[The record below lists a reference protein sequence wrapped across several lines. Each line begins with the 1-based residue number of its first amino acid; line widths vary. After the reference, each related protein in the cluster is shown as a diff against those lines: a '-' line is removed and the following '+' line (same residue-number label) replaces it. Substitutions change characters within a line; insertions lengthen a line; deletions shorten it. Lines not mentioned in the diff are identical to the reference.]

1 MNLIMMLREGGV
13 GAYLALGLGGLGLLL
28 GAVAVIAL
36 LARSPSAF
44 SLGVVTLVTGAA
56 AAGAGIAGT
65 LLGRRQVQDA
75 LAMVGSRVDGE
86 RILMAGYGEAANA
99 ALIGFGAAL
108 LPLLLGAVT
117 ALAGS
122 RLPRAQTRVQGYA
135 EAQPSGDESTA
146 GTMLAAGFIA
156 VGLLATAGAWVVSHQ
171 PSPQGRYGFA
181 VDDHDAWGLA
191 GALDEVTADTARGC
205 DRLHEA
211 LQPFWGSNDPREWP
225 RRMRREVPSS
235 LSAWRAS
242 ADRCALKVLDGLGHE
257 IEGAAWSRDGLLD
270 SPLLQDDALHARALA
285 WVPNTPDAPP
295 PSTPLPEDGLHQ
307 RPLAQMPKTPEALP
321 PSTLQGGIPKELVAS
336 TLRTALP
343 AIRTCYEKSLTTQ
356 PTLSGK
362 VMTSF
367 RIAADGRVDE
377 ATEAPG
383 EGPPFP
389 DPKVTECILKEIRA
403 LRFPKPNGGGVVK
416 VKYPFVFAPAAR

>member
-1 MNLIMMLREGGV
+1 MMLREGGL
-13 GAYLALGLGGLGLLL
+13 GAYAALGLGGLGLLL
-28 GAVAVIAL
+28 GSVAVIAL

-56 AAGAGIAGT
+56 AAGAGIGGT
-65 LLGRRQVQDA
+65 LFGRRQVQEA
-75 LAMVGSRVDGE
+75 LAMVGRVDGE
-86 RILMAGYGEAANA
+86 RILMAGFGEAANA

-135 EAQPSGDESTA
+135 EAQPSADESTA

-156 VGLLATAGAWVVSHQ
+156 VGVLATAGAWVVSHQ
-171 PSPQGRYGFA
+171 PIPQGRYGFA
-181 VDDHDAWGLA
+181 MDDHDAWDLA
-191 GALDEVTADTARGC
+191 GALDEVTVDTARGC

-225 RRMRREVPSS
+225 RRMRREVPAS
-235 LSAWRAS
+235 LSAWRPS
-242 ADRCALKVLDGLGHE
+242 ADRCAAKVLDGLGNQP
-257 IEGAAWSRDGLLD
+257 EGAAWSLDGLLD

-285 WVPNTPDAPP
+285 WVSKTSDAPP
-295 PSTPLPEDGLHQ
+295 PSTVLLDDGLRE
-307 RPLAQMPKTPEALP
+307 RPLARVPKTLDAPT
-321 PSTLQGGIPKELVAS
+321 PSTLQGAIPKELVAA

-343 AIRTCYEKSLTTQ
+343 AIRNCYEKSLTTQ
-356 PTLSGK
+356 PTLAGK

-367 RIAADGRVDE
+367 RIGADGRVDE

-389 DPKVTECILKEIRA
+389 DPKVTECILKQIRA

-416 VKYPFVFAPAAR
+416 VKYPFVFAPAR

>member
-1 MNLIMMLREGGV
+1 MNFIMMLREGGF
-13 GAYLALGLGGLGLLL
+13 GAYVALGLGGLGLLL
-28 GAVAVIAL
+28 GSVAVISL

-56 AAGAGIAGT
+56 SAGAGIAGT

-75 LAMVGSRVDGE
+75 LAMVGSRVDAE
-86 RILMAGYGEAANA
+86 RILAAGFSEAANA

-135 EAQPSGDESTA
+135 EAQPSGDEFTA
-146 GTMLAAGFIA
+146 GTMVAAGFIA
-156 VGLLATAGAWVVSHQ
+156 VALLATAGAWVVAHQ
-171 PSPQGRYGFA
+171 PIPQGRYGFA
-181 VDDHDAWGLA
+181 MDDHDAWGLA

-242 ADRCALKVLDGLGHE
+242 ADRCALKVLDGLGNE
-257 IEGAAWSRDGLLD
+257 TEGAAWTRDGLLD
-270 SPLLQDDALHARALA
+270 SPLLQDDALHERALA

-295 PSTPLPEDGLHQ
+295 PPQ
-307 RPLAQMPKTPEALP
+307 
-321 PSTLQGGIPKELVAS
+321 TLQGGIPKELVAS
-336 TLRTALP
+336 TLRSALP
-343 AIRTCYEKSLTTQ
+343 AIRSCYEKSLTTQ

-367 RIAADGRVDE
+367 RIGADGSVDE
-377 ATEAPG
+377 AKEAPG

-389 DPKVTECILKEIRA
+389 DAKVTECILKQIRA

-416 VKYPFVFAPAAR
+416 VKYPFVFAPAVR

>member
-1 MNLIMMLREGGV
+1 MNLIMMLREGGF

-28 GAVAVIAL
+28 GSVAVIAL

-56 AAGAGIAGT
+56 AAGVGIGGT
-65 LLGRRQVQDA
+65 LFGRRQVQEA
-75 LAMVGSRVDGE
+75 LAMVGSRIDGE
-86 RILMAGYGEAANA
+86 RILMAGFGEAANA

-117 ALAGS
+117 ALAGA

-146 GTMLAAGFIA
+146 GTMVAAGFIA
-156 VGLLATAGAWVVSHQ
+156 VGLLATAGAWVVAHQ
-171 PSPQGRYGFA
+171 PIPQGRYGFS
-181 VDDHDAWGLA
+181 VEDQHAWDLA
-191 GALDEVTADTARGC
+191 GALDEVTAGNPRGC

-211 LQPFWGSNDPREWP
+211 LQSFWDLSDPREWP
-225 RRMRREVPSS
+225 RRKRRDVPAS

-242 ADRCALKVLDGLGHE
+242 ADRCALKVLEGLGTE
-257 IEGAAWSRDGLLD
+257 SGGAAWTRDGLLD
-270 SPLLQDDALHARALA
+270 SPLLQDDALHERALA
-285 WVPNTPDAPP
+285 WVPKTPDAPP
-295 PSTPLPEDGLHQ
+295 PSTLLQDVGLHE
-307 RPLAQMPKTPEALP
+307 RPLARVPKTLDAP
-321 PSTLQGGIPKELVAS
+321 PISTLQGGIPKELVAA

-343 AIRTCYEKSLTTQ
+343 AIRNCYEKSLTSQ
-356 PTLSGK
+356 PTLAGK
-362 VMTSF
+362 LMTSF
-367 RIAADGRVDE
+367 RIAADGSVDE
-377 ATEAPG
+377 AKEAPG

-389 DPKVTECILKEIRA
+389 DPKVTECILKQIRA

-416 VKYPFVFAPAAR
+416 VKYPFVFEPAR

>member
-1 MNLIMMLREGGV
+1 MNLIMMLREGGF
-13 GAYLALGLGGLGLLL
+13 GAYVALGLGGLGLLL
-28 GAVAVIAL
+28 GSVAVIAL

-86 RILMAGYGEAANA
+86 RILAAGFGEAANA

-146 GTMLAAGFIA
+146 GTMVAAGFIA
-156 VGLLATAGAWVVSHQ
+156 VGLLATAGAWVVAHQ
-171 PSPQGRYGFA
+171 PIPQGRYAFA

-191 GALDEVTADTARGC
+191 GALDEVVAGTPRGC

-242 ADRCALKVLDGLGHE
+242 ADRCAAKVLDGLGNE
-257 IEGAAWSRDGLLD
+257 TEGAAWTRDGLLD
-270 SPLLQDDALHARALA
+270 SPLLQDDALHERALA
-285 WVPNTPDAPP
+285 WVPKTPDAPP
-295 PSTPLPEDGLHQ
+295 PPQ
-307 RPLAQMPKTPEALP
+307 
-321 PSTLQGGIPKELVAS
+321 TLQGGIPKELVAS
-336 TLRTALP
+336 TLRSALP
-343 AIRTCYEKSLTTQ
+343 AIRSCYEKSLTAQ

-367 RIAADGRVDE
+367 RIAADGSVDE
-377 ATEAPG
+377 AKEAPG

-389 DPKVTECILKEIRA
+389 DPKVTECILKQIRA

>member
-1 MNLIMMLREGGV
+1 M
-13 GAYLALGLGGLGLLL
+13 GAYAALGLGGLGLLL

-44 SLGVVTLVTGAA
+44 SVGVATLVTGAA

-65 LLGRRQVQDA
+65 LIGRRQVQDA

-86 RILMAGYGEAANA
+86 RILMAGFSEAANA

-122 RLPRAQTRVQGYA
+122 RLTRAQTRVQGYA
-135 EAQPSGDESTA
+135 EAQPTGDESTA
-146 GTMLAAGFIA
+146 GTMVAAGFIA
-156 VGLLATAGAWVVSHQ
+156 VGLLATAGAWVVAHQ
-171 PSPQGRYGFA
+171 PIPQGRYGFA
-181 VDDHDAWGLA
+181 VDDQDAWGLA

-242 ADRCALKVLDGLGHE
+242 ADRCAAKVLDGLGNE
-257 IEGAAWSRDGLLD
+257 TEGAAWTLDGLLD

-285 WVPNTPDAPP
+285 WVPKTPDAPP
-295 PSTPLPEDGLHQ
+295 PAD
-307 RPLAQMPKTPEALP
+307 
-321 PSTLQGGIPKELVAS
+321 TLLGSIPKELVAS

-343 AIRTCYEKSLTTQ
+343 AIRSCYEKSLTTQ
-356 PTLSGK
+356 PTLAGR

-377 ATEAPG
+377 AKEAPG

-389 DPKVTECILKEIRA
+389 DPKVTECILKEIRT

-416 VKYPFVFAPAAR
+416 VKYPFVFAPAAP